1 MSVYAKHALAG
12 GSYSLLEV
20 EETLRIPLTPE
31 LLQLITTFPFNV
43 ILAVTTVLVIGTILA
58 FTRKPTRSKKANV
71 DVNGQPMQKVDE
83 KMHHSVQ
90 EANIVGRPAQE
101 VEEEMPQR
109 FEGNKDGVVKLY
121 NWFYRFAQ
129 KRLNGI
135 TDNMTPRELE
145 SVVLGM
151 IPSDGVS
158 ALEYLV
164 TSFEIANYSHFK
176 ITKEMVDKSL
186 RAIEVLRNLIENGSS
201 YVHDHDLT
209 NVESSPNINART
221 A

>member
-1 MSVYAKHALAG
+1 MRVYAKHALAG
-12 GSYSLLEV
+12 GSYPLLEV
-20 EETLRIPLTPE
+20 EETLRIPLAPE

-43 ILAVTTVLVIGTILA
+43 ILAVTAFLVIGIILA
-58 FTRKPTRSKKANV
+58 FTRRPTRSKKANV

-90 EANIVGRPAQE
+90 EANIVGKPAQE
-101 VEEEMPQR
+101 VEEEMPRR

-129 KRLNGI
+129 RRLNGI

-151 IPSDGVS
+151 IPSNGVS

>member
-1 MSVYAKHALAG
+1 MRVYAKHAIAG
-12 GSYSLLEV
+12 VSYYLLEV
-20 EETLRIPLTPE
+20 EETLRIPPAPE
-31 LLQLITTFPFNV
+31 LLQIITTFPFNV
-43 ILAVTTVLVIGTILA
+43 ILAVTAVLVIGTIIA
-58 FTRKPTRSKKANV
+58 FTRKPARSKKAYF
-71 DVNGQPMQKVDE
+71 DVNGQPMQKVNE
-83 KMHHSVQ
+83 EMPHSVQ
-90 EANIVGRPAQE
+90 EANMVGRPAQD

-109 FEGNKDGVVKLY
+109 FNGNKDGVVKLY

-129 KRLNGI
+129 RRINGI

-151 IPSDGVS
+151 IPSDGVP

-201 YVHDHDLT
+201 YVHDHDLI
-209 NVESSPNINART
+209 NVESSANINART

>member
-1 MSVYAKHALAG
+1 MRVYAKHALAG

-20 EETLRIPLTPE
+20 EETLRIPLAPE

-43 ILAVTTVLVIGTILA
+43 ILAVTAFLVIGIILA

-101 VEEEMPQR
+101 FEEEMPRR

-129 KRLNGI
+129 RRLNGI

-145 SVVLGM
+145 SVVLGI
-151 IPSDGVS
+151 IPSNGVP

>member
-1 MSVYAKHALAG
+1 MIVYAKHALAG
-12 GSYSLLEV
+12 VSYSLLEV
-20 EETLRIPLTPE
+20 EETLRIPPAPE
-31 LLQLITTFPFNV
+31 LLQMITTFPFNV
-43 ILAVTTVLVIGTILA
+43 ILAITAFLIIGTIIA
-58 FTRKPTRSKKANV
+58 FTRKPARSKKANV
-71 DVNGQPMQKVDE
+71 DVNGQPMQKVNE

-90 EANIVGRPAQE
+90 EANMVGRLAQD

-109 FEGNKDGVVKLY
+109 FNGNKDGIVKLY

-129 KRLNGI
+129 RRINGI

-145 SVVLGM
+145 SVVIGM
-151 IPSDGVS
+151 ISSDGVP

-201 YVHDHDLT
+201 YVQDRDLT
-209 NVESSPNINART
+209 NVESSANTNVRT

>member
-20 EETLRIPLTPE
+20 EETLRIPLAPE

-43 ILAVTTVLVIGTILA
+43 ILAVTAVLVIGTILA

-129 KRLNGI
+129 RRLNGI

>member
-20 EETLRIPLTPE
+20 EETLRIPLAPE

-43 ILAVTTVLVIGTILA
+43 ILAVTAVLVIGTILA

-129 KRLNGI
+129 RRLNGI

-145 SVVLGM
+145 SVVLCM

-209 NVESSPNINART
+209 NVESSPYINART

>member
-20 EETLRIPLTPE
+20 EETLRIPIAPE

-43 ILAVTTVLVIGTILA
+43 ILAVTAVLVIGTILA

>member
-1 MSVYAKHALAG
+1 MRVYAKHALAG

-20 EETLRIPLTPE
+20 EETLRIPLAPE

-43 ILAVTTVLVIGTILA
+43 ILAVTAFLAIGTILA

-83 KMHHSVQ
+83 KVHHSVQ
-90 EANIVGRPAQE
+90 EANMVGRPAQE
-101 VEEEMPQR
+101 VEEEMPRR

-129 KRLNGI
+129 RRLNGI

>member
-20 EETLRIPLTPE
+20 EETLRIPLAPE

-43 ILAVTTVLVIGTILA
+43 ILAVTAVLVIGTILA